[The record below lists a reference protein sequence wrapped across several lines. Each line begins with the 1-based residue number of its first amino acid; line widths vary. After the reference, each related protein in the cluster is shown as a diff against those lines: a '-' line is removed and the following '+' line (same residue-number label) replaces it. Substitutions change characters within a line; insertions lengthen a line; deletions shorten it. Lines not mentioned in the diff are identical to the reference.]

1 MRIHKLMWELLIN
14 NIFEHLLCISWWVKS
29 LHAWAYLN
37 TTSNPW
43 VIIMAHLQ
51 FILQKTKLKTKEG
64 KWLDWC
70 QRLGNSK
77 AQWDSMFLHS
87 LFHSDPLVAAALRK
101 GQPPPLP
108 IGRQPLSCTA
118 ARDLEISNLKYN
130 TWVSYLK
137 SHILNREMKSYW
149 WKGTNLQW

>member
-1 MRIHKLMWELLIN
+1 MMRIHKLMWELLIN

-64 KWLDWC
+64 K
-70 QRLGNSK
+70 
-77 AQWDSMFLHS
+77 
-87 LFHSDPLVAAALRK
+87 
-101 GQPPPLP
+101 
-108 IGRQPLSCTA
+108 
-118 ARDLEISNLKYN
+118 
-130 TWVSYLK
+130 
-137 SHILNREMKSYW
+137 
-149 WKGTNLQW
+149 